1 MPEYIDPAWR
11 VEATR
16 LTEEDRAEDVFLSVL
31 DATVDALDTNGVP
44 YMLMGG
50 IASSVHGRP
59 RWTHD
64 IDVLVKPTDAK
75 RALEALEGAGF
86 VTEEAYAD
94 WLYKGFL
101 RDVMVDIIFRSAGEM
116 YLDDEML
123 TRVVLAEF
131 KGRMLRVIPAED
143 LMVMKAVVHN
153 EHMPRHWHDALGL
166 IAAADLDWNYVLK
179 RARRHGA
186 RRLLALLLY
195 AQSNDLVVPDPVVR
209 QLFEMIFGRESANG
223 HRP

>member
-31 DATVDALDTNGVP
+31 DATVDALDANGVP

-94 WLYKGFL
+94 WLYKAFL

-195 AQSNDLVVPDPVVR
+195 AQSNDLVVPDSVVR